1 MYEKKNMKIVLSV
14 IFLLVFYIKISES
27 KIFFLNWYWG
37 VEKIQKQDF
46 FVMNFMP
53 EIKFGDFQVQL
64 ELPVEVNSN
73 WKARDNDWNGNEDII
88 TKIKYFSYKKSYFL
102 FEIKS
107 LENISFQNSQMI
119 YNYSNRLFETLLRKR
134 GTLFHFNYLQ
144 FLAKFMVDDINDMD
158 IFAGSFVYSKKYI
171 ETGIGFFLD
180 TDINDPYIDKP
191 EDKDGASQCYVDI
204 NFNYIFS
211 IRNIKIAL
219 ENDVIKDISKNSDS
233 QNYSLALGPVFE
245 FSHFNLKSKIVYYN
259 KMKRAHTLVNYFY
272 EIERN
277 NIYTNSITKIGYI
290 LGSRC
295 NIKNFIEIYF
305 GIEKAYKMPAYTLIE
320 LKTGDDF
327 YTKFYTLIKIYQ
339 KNLHKIGELLSDRA
353 EDSFINIEF
362 IFPLSEHLNFSIS
375 YIKSFIYNEHNK
387 LSSLRISMLKTEFRF

>member
-134 GTLFHFNYLQ
+134 GALLYFDYLP
-144 FLAKFMVDDINDMD
+144 FSTRFMIDDIMDMD
-158 IFAGSFVYSKKYI
+158 IFAGSIVYTRKKI
-171 ETGIGFFLD
+171 DTGIGFFLD
-180 TDINDPYIDKP
+180 SDINDPYTDKP
-191 EDKDGASQCYVDI
+191 EDKDNVRRFYVNV
-204 NFNYIFS
+204 NFNYTFGIKK
-211 IRNIKIAL
+211 IKIAL
-219 ENDVIKDISKNSDS
+219 ENDMIRDFSENADS
-233 QNYSLALGPVFE
+233 QNYLLALGPVFE
-245 FSHFNLKSKIVYYN
+245 FFHFKVKSKVVYYN
-259 KMKRAHTLVNYFY
+259 KMKCAHTLVNYFY

-277 NIYTNSITKIGYI
+277 NIYTNSITKVGYI
-290 LGSRC
+290 FGSSY